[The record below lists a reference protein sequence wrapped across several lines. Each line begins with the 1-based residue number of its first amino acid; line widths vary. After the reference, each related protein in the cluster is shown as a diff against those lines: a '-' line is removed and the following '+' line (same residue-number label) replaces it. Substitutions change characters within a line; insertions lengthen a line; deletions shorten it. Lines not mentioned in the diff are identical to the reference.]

1 MRNLRVKVL
10 QASGD
15 WLDART
21 ILDQGDR
28 YTQQQMKEV
37 KNNFGGKRV
46 KVVDDKGNLVDI
58 LD

>member
-10 QASGD
+10 QESGD
-15 WLDART
+15 WLEART

-28 YTQQQMKEV
+28 YTQQQMREV

-46 KVVDDKGNLVDI
+46 KAVDDKGNLVD
-58 LD
+58 LL